1 MTTPRLRAVTWL
13 VWAVAAAA
21 CVELAPSPVYV
32 ALVIAIAALVVEVHA
47 LDTPLA
53 RAFPLL
59 VAAGVVFGLV
69 RIVLAVATSH
79 GGGHVL
85 ATLPEATLPRILG
98 GFTVGGTIEAPV
110 LVRAAADSLT
120 IVGIMAVFGA
130 FNAVV
135 SHHELVQAAPRA
147 FYEPGLV
154 LTVSLAF
161 VPSTVAAIGAVRE
174 ADRART
180 GNHVVRR
187 GRLLRMTV
195 PILETGMERA
205 VALAESMDAR
215 GLARVQPGASVA
227 AAGWVT
233 LAALLALGAA
243 FVALVSRS
251 SVTAFGLAV
260 TGTLA
265 IAVAVVLASRG
276 SKPARYRRLRL
287 QPVDWIVIVVTASL
301 PVFLGI
307 VGHGDHSL
315 TWAAETLKFPAFHL
329 TPAAVLVGLAFPALV
344 SPKRQP

>member
-1 MTTPRLRAVTWL
+1 VTWL

-21 CVELAPSPVYV
+21 CIEMAPSPVYV

-59 VAAGVVFGLV
+59 VAAGVTFGLV
-69 RIVLAVATSH
+69 RIGLALLTSH
-79 GGGHVL
+79 GSGHVL
-85 ATLPEATLPRILG
+85 ATLPQATLPRVLG
-98 GFTVGGTIEAPV
+98 GFTVGGTIEAAV
-110 LVRAAADSLT
+110 LLRASADSLA
-120 IVGIMAVFGA
+120 IVGIMAAFGA

-135 SHHELVQAAPRA
+135 SHNELVQAAPRA

-161 VPSTVAAIGAVRE
+161 VPTTVAAIGAVRE

-215 GLARVQPGASVA
+215 GLARIPPGSSAS
-227 AAGWVT
+227 AAGWV
-233 LAALLALGAA
+233 ALLALVALGAA
-243 FVALVSRS
+243 FVALVGRS
-251 SVTAFGLAV
+251 SPVALGLAI
-260 TGTLA
+260 TGALA
-265 IAVAVVLASRG
+265 LAVAVALAARG
-276 SKPARYRRLRL
+276 TGHARYRRQRL
-287 QPVDWIVIVVTASL
+287 SGLDWAVIAWLVATPIALGLAGARGDDSL
-301 PVFLGI
+301 V
-307 VGHGDHSL
+307 
-315 TWAAETLKFPAFHL
+315 WAAESLRFPSFHLLPAALLLGLAVPAFIRPSADGD
-329 TPAAVLVGLAFPALV
+329 TP
-344 SPKRQP
+344 